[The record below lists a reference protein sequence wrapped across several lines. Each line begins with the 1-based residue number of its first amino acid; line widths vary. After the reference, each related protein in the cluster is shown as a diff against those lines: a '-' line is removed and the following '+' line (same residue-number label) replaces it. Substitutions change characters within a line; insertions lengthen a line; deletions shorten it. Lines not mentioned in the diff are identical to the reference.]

1 MCQKPQSW
9 QVEVLSAMAQ
19 AGLPLPWKR
28 AQVELGPS
36 PMERLERPKTHW
48 GQGREEGL
56 GPVDFRRTSS
66 GREDVSWI

>member
-36 PMERLERPKTHW
+36 PMERLERPKAHW
-48 GQGREEGL
+48 GQGRERKG
-56 GPVDFRRTSS
+56 
-66 GREDVSWI
+66 